1 MSARDQVLGEVVEV
15 LTIGYE
21 TLGFTMPSAMAELE
35 AARQLKSGLLDDRIA
50 ARAALLED
58 RERMQRLD
66 REAAGGG
73 K

>member
-15 LTIGYE
+15 LTVGYQ
-21 TLGFTMPSAMAELE
+21 TLGFTMPSAMAEIE
-35 AARQLKSGLLDDRIA
+35 AKRQLAAGLLDAKIA

-73 K
+73 Q